1 MTSSL
6 HHCSPK
12 LPTRVTKNKWGI
24 CWETSEECNL
34 MQRQPGPLSEFIAQ
48 IRLMVG
54 SGNDVG
60 NADVMS

>member
-1 MTSSL
+1 
-6 HHCSPK
+6 
-12 LPTRVTKNKWGI
+12 
-24 CWETSEECNL
+24 